1 MRIRAQPLEVQEYMD
16 LEIPTIV
23 CLEHFIRF
31 SKMSKQALLL
41 PNGEFWDCG
50 IGEGGTSSFLAKLVP
65 SDRTIRLFDTFEG
78 NPDAS
83 VMGIDGHQHQPGD
96 FNVEDYEKIVDYFSK
111 YPNVEINKGLIPDTF
126 VGKENSQIAF
136 CHLDLDLYDP
146 YKDTLNFV
154 WPRLV
159 NGGIM
164 VFDDYACRHCL
175 GAKQAVDEFIAE
187 HPNVTLEADF
197 YESRSVWIIKKDE

>member
-1 MRIRAQPLEVQEYMD
+1 MRVREQPLEVQEYMN
-16 LEIPTIV
+16 LELPTIV

-31 SKMSKQALLL
+31 SKMTKQALLL

-50 IGEGGTSSFLAKLVP
+50 IAEGGTASFLAKLVP

-78 NPDAS
+78 LPDAS
-83 VMGIDGHQHQPGD
+83 TMSIDGVQHQPGD
-96 FNVEDYEKIVDYFSK
+96 FNVENYEAIVDYFSK
-111 YPNVEINKGLIPDTF
+111 YSNVEINKGLIPDTF

-136 CHLDLDLYDP
+136 CHLDVDLYDA

-164 VFDDYACRHCL
+164 VFDDYTCPHCL
-175 GAKQAVDEFIAE
+175 GAKQAVDEFIIA
-187 HPNVTLEADF
+187 HPNVKLESDF
-197 YESRSVWIIKKDE
+197 YESLSVWIIKKDE